1 MPLILFL
8 SDRFPS
14 FSRIFTSSNAVF
26 NYPSLLSDLKAHEP
40 FSMANLNFRSDVSMQ
55 DVDVPGLVLFY
66 MMPKPSTVAIR
77 LPVPAPYLEQTIYK
91 SNVAGSKV
99 SRPAL
104 KITCRQDIQLD
115 RPAPLLSIGSDPIQ
129 CGLLL
134 ERRYADPVHCQI
146 YAQLNS
152 GFDVWII
159 EDDSANGTLYR
170 RRKDGKDC
178 QNIDQAE
185 ELETE
190 ELIRKDRKA
199 VQGLR
204 YIRIGPYE
212 FDCLPSEIN
221 KEIADRERW
230 FRRHEPLPV
239 TSQMYLTQLAGR
251 KPEIQDENIIGEGGF
266 GEVFKSMEMR
276 TGLLVAV
283 KKQKVGNDRGV
294 GNVLREIR
302 SMENLDHVSIPTP
315 LLINL

>member
-1 MPLILFL
+1 
-8 SDRFPS
+8 
-14 FSRIFTSSNAVF
+14 
-26 NYPSLLSDLKAHEP
+26 
-40 FSMANLNFRSDVSMQ
+40 MANLNFRSDVSMQ

-66 MMPKPSTVAIR
+66 MVPRPSPVAIR
-77 LPVPAPYLEQTIYK
+77 LPVPAPFLEQTHYK
-91 SNVAGSKV
+91 SNVAGSQV
-99 SRPAL
+99 SQTAL
-104 KITCRQDIQLD
+104 KITCRQDVHLD
-115 RPAPLLSIGSDPIQ
+115 EPVLILSIGSDPIH

-134 ERRYADPVHCQI
+134 DRRYADPVHCQI

-170 RRKDGKDC
+170 RRKDEKSC
-178 QNIDQAE
+178 QNVDQTE
-185 ELETE
+185 ELETQ

-204 YIRIGPYE
+204 YLKIGPYE

-251 KPEIQDENIIGEGGF
+251 KPEIQERKIIGEGGF

-276 TGLLVAV
+276 TGLLLAV
-283 KKQKVGNDRGV
+283 KKQKVGNDCGV
-294 GNVLREIR
+294 ANVLREIR
-302 SMENLDHVSIPTP
+302 SMEDLHHVSFPTP
-315 LLINL
+315 LLTNL